1 WPTHESARAY
11 MAEHWEEPWGDRRQ
25 ELVFIGAA
33 IDWPELKEKLDA
45 CLLPE
50 HLAPNP
56 EMLPDMP
63 DPFPTWR
70 RAEQAA

>member
-1 WPTHESARAY
+1 
-11 MAEHWEEPWGDRRQ
+11 
-25 ELVFIGAA
+25 AA